1 MLDLISQLKGHQPMT
16 KQDLTPFGKEELSLN
31 VFNDEGLY
39 SLRHD
44 DDLFD
49 ILDEVFIYS
58 EAQAAELR
66 QDLIDDLEEA

>member
-1 MLDLISQLKGHQPMT
+1 MT